1 MSRAAEKVISR
12 SVKHGVNVC
21 VVQYQKALWIPHRMA
36 VLLEHGDA
44 ETVEG
49 VDIARV
55 IVAGEDVDALAH
67 LICGFVG
74 EGDAEDI
81 SRQDAQL
88 VHQKGKTMG
97 ERPCLAGAGSKSF
110 GFGHSLALGSVE
122 AGEQIGH
129 RGVLPVEHLFLPL
142 YQNPQMFSTSS
153 EKSIRSPM
161 AEDWHTKN
169 REEGCRHS
177 N

>member
-1 MSRAAEKVISR
+1 M
-12 SVKHGVNVC
+12 
-21 VVQYQKALWIPHRMA
+21 
-36 VLLEHGDA
+36 
-44 ETVEG
+44 EG

-74 EGDAEDI
+74 EGNAEDI

-97 ERPCLAGAGSKSF
+97 ERPCLAGAGSGNDTDKSF

-161 AEDWHTKN
+161 AEVWHTKN

>member
-1 MSRAAEKVISR
+1 MFDREDATMTDLLSGLNAAQR
-12 SVKHGVNVC
+12 
-21 VVQYQKALWIPHRMA
+21 QA
-36 VLLEHGDA
+36 VT
-44 ETVEG
+44 ETEG
-49 VDIARV
+49 FVRV
-55 IVAGEDVDALAH
+55 I
-67 LICGFVG
+67 
-74 EGDAEDI
+74 
-81 SRQDAQL
+81 
-88 VHQKGKTMG
+88 
-97 ERPCLAGAGSKSF
+97 AGAGSGNDTDKSF

-161 AEDWHTKN
+161 AEVWHTKN